1 VYSEYFWRRNIMAIK
16 FKIKKGYFQDALRL
30 MRISKNISDIEG
42 VEKAVAV
49 MATEKAKFALKDAGL
64 MTAEINEASGSD
76 LVMVVQGKSV
86 ETAEETLEKMEEMV
100 SSGGAQARRP
110 SSANILNDEIQAINI
125 GLETFKDA
133 LQAQGVK
140 VKHVHWQI
148 PAKGDMKL
156 VNILKKMY

>member
-1 VYSEYFWRRNIMAIK
+1 VPIK

-30 MRISKNISDIEG
+30 MRISKNLSDTEG

-76 LVMVVQGKSV
+76 LVIVVEAKSV
-86 ETAEETLEKMEEMV
+86 EIAEETLGKMEEMI
-100 SSGGAQARRP
+100 SSGSPQARKP
-110 SSANILNDEIQAINI
+110 SPSNILDDEIQAINI

-133 LQAQGVK
+133 LKAQGAK
-140 VKHVHWQI
+140 VMHVDWQV

-156 VNILKKMY
+156 INILKKLY

>member
-1 VYSEYFWRRNIMAIK
+1 MAIK

-64 MTAEINEASGSD
+64 MTVEINQASGSD
-76 LVMVVQGKSV
+76 LAMVVEAQSAEV
-86 ETAEETLEKMEEMV
+86 AEETLEKMEEMI

-110 SSANILNDEIQAINI
+110 SSSNILNDEIQAINI
-125 GLETFKDA
+125 GLEKFKDA
-133 LQAQGVK
+133 LEAQGVK
-140 VKHVHWQI
+140 VKHVDWQV

-156 VNILKKMY
+156 INILKKMY

>member
-1 VYSEYFWRRNIMAIK
+1 MAIK

-49 MATEKAKFALKDAGL
+49 MATEKAKFALKDAGM

-76 LVMVVQGKSV
+76 LVIVVEAKSADIAV
-86 ETAEETLEKMEEMV
+86 ETLDKMEGMI
-100 SSGGAQARRP
+100 SSGGPQARKL
-110 SSANILNDEIQAINI
+110 SSSNILYDEIQAINI

-133 LQAQGVK
+133 LETQGVK
-140 VKHVHWQI
+140 VKHVDWRV

-156 VNILKKMY
+156 IKILKKMY